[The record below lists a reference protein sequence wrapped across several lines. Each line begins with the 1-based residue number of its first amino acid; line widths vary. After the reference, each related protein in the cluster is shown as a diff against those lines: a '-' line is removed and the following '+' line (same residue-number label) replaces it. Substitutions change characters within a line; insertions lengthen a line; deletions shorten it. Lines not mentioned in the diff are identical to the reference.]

1 MIDPSPENPNQD
13 KYLKTKQKQKST
25 NLDTFTLLK
34 TKDKEE
40 NLRDN
45 QRKKDIAIRKKTQQ
59 TSHSK

>member
-1 MIDPSPENPNQD
+1 MIDTSPENPSQE

-25 NLDTFTLLK
+25 NLDTFTLK

-45 QRKKDIAIRKKTQQ
+45 QRKKDIAIRRKTQ
-59 TSHSK
+59 